1 MFLSWG
7 FEVSSPFYPGIAR
20 YPAFNRSR
28 TTRAVRCL
36 CHGSNKRG
44 SFQLF
49 NSWQY
54 SLVHSSLDILWTA
67 EHRSTHP
74 DGTNGLMT
82 RPVDP
87 SSNPFD
93 SKILE
98 SALNGSKPYSF
109 AKLSPPIPFLNLLI
123 SLVKLTDRNTS
134 WAVVSCHSTDDM
146 RESKESSDQL
156 MGGTGSPGA
165 GHQVHGDYPRSPL
178 QETVQVAT

>member
-82 RPVDP
+82 RPADP
-87 SSNPFD
+87 SSPPFD
-93 SKILE
+93 CKILG
-98 SALNGSKPYSF
+98 STLNAATSDCWTKSRGVARRTSKFFRIYFLILANIKTVNIDIWPVLKKSR
-109 AKLSPPIPFLNLLI
+109 APPRPDF
-123 SLVKLTDRNTS
+123 
-134 WAVVSCHSTDDM
+134 
-146 RESKESSDQL
+146 
-156 MGGTGSPGA
+156 
-165 GHQVHGDYPRSPL
+165 
-178 QETVQVAT
+178 